1 MSHVF
6 LSYFVKFHDYCGFL
20 RIITYCYYRGLREQA
35 AQKDAK
41 MLCLDLLRGTHGLR
55 LVPPPELCYPIRVLM
70 PCFLYLYQWRKIN
83 LIDD

>member
-1 MSHVF
+1 MLHVF

-55 LVPPPELCYPIRVLM
+55 LVPPVLSYSCIDALLFPMLVLM
-70 PCFLYLYQWRKIN
+70 EENKI
-83 LIDD
+83 